1 MQDKECAQKNCFFIS
16 PIGTANSDARRRSD
30 QILRH
35 IIKPAC
41 QECGYAAIR
50 ADEID
55 NSGMI
60 STQILERILN
70 DGIVIADLTDQNP
83 NVFYELAVRHAVRK
97 PFIQII
103 AEGQNIPFDVQG
115 IRTIELDHQDLDSAA
130 SARESITKAI
140 RAIDEGQP
148 VDTPMTYTLNLQD
161 LRSSGNAEERGMAE
175 ILEIV
180 QGIQRQMQR
189 PNTDREV
196 MDFPV
201 LRAAIEEWAQE
212 GILTVETLA
221 PWMRRF
227 RVKRN
232 QLWMRELIDRTP
244 NPHHA
249 HISRASDIQVNRHSD
264 I

>member
-1 MQDKECAQKNCFFIS
+1 MQENGSVQKNCFFIS
-16 PIGTANSDARRRSD
+16 PIGTANSDVRRRSD
-30 QILRH
+30 QILKH

-103 AEGQNIPFDVQG
+103 AEGQSIPFDVQG
-115 IRTIELDHQDLDSAA
+115 IRTIEVDHQDLDSAA

-161 LRSSGNAEERGMAE
+161 LRSSGTAEERGMAE
-175 ILEIV
+175 ILDIV
-180 QGIQRQMQR
+180 QNIQRQVRR
-189 PNTDREV
+189 PSVDRNTP
-196 MDFPV
+196 DFTALRSTIEDWALEGKITTDDLVV
-201 LRAAIEEWAQE
+201 LE
-212 GILTVETLA
+212 
-221 PWMRRF
+221 RRF
-227 RVKRN
+227 REKRN
-232 QLWMRELIDRTP
+232 SLWIREMVSALSNSSP
-244 NPHHA
+244 PHHPGGGF
-249 HISRASDIQVNRHSD
+249 SSEPPF
-264 I
+264 

>member
-1 MQDKECAQKNCFFIS
+1 MQNKECSQKNCFFIS
-16 PIGTANSDARRRSD
+16 PIGTANSDVRRRSD
-30 QILRH
+30 QILKH

-41 QECGYAAIR
+41 QECGYSAIR

-180 QGIQRQMQR
+180 QGIQRQVQR
-189 PNTDREV
+189 SSTDRASA
-196 MDFPV
+196 DFPV
-201 LRAAIEEWAQE
+201 LRAAVEEWVLE
-212 GILTVETLA
+212 GILTAENLM
-221 PWMRRF
+221 PWMRRL
-227 RVKRN
+227 RLKQN
-232 QLWMRELIDRTP
+232 SLWMRDLIENAP
-244 NPHHA
+244 AAPHPHQPGTGYP
-249 HISRASDIQVNRHSD
+249 SEPPF
-264 I
+264 

>member
-1 MQDKECAQKNCFFIS
+1 M
-16 PIGTANSDARRRSD
+16 
-30 QILRH
+30 
-35 IIKPAC
+35 IKPAC
-41 QECGYAAIR
+41 SECGYVATR

-70 DGIVIADLTDQNP
+70 DKIVIADLTDQNP

-103 AEGQNIPFDVQG
+103 AEGQSIPFDVQG

-130 SARESITKAI
+130 SARDSIVKAI
-140 RAIDEGQP
+140 RAIDDGQP

-180 QGIQRQMQR
+180 QGIQRQIQR
-189 PNTDREV
+189 PSVDRISV
-196 MDFPV
+196 DDGAFHG
-201 LRAAIEEWAQE
+201 AIEEWLHQ
-212 GILTVETLA
+212 GKITPNDLVSI
-221 PWMRRF
+221 MKRF
-227 RVKRN
+227 RLKRN
-232 QLWMRELIDRTP
+232 HMWIRDLIAKGPHSAAP
-244 NPHHA
+244 NQPGGGGY
-249 HISRASDIQVNRHSD
+249 SDEPPF
-264 I
+264 

>member
-1 MQDKECAQKNCFFIS
+1 MQESTGAQKNCFFIS
-16 PIGTANSDARRRSD
+16 PIGTASSDARRRSD

-35 IIKPAC
+35 VIKPAC
-41 QECGYAAIR
+41 LECGYAATR

-70 DGIVIADLTDQNP
+70 DKIVIADLTDQNP

-103 AEGQNIPFDVQG
+103 AEGQSIPFDVQG

-130 SARESITKAI
+130 SARDSIVKAI
-140 RAIDEGQP
+140 RAIDDGQP

-180 QGIQRQMQR
+180 QGIQRQIQR
-189 PNTDREV
+189 PSVDRTP
-196 MDFPV
+196 MDEAIFRSV
-201 LRAAIEEWAQE
+201 IEEWLHE
-212 GILTVETLA
+212 GKITASDLALT
-221 PWMRRF
+221 MKNF
-227 RVKRN
+227 RLKRN
-232 QLWMRELIDRTP
+232 QMWIRDLLAKRSHSIS
-244 NPHHA
+244 PHQP
-249 HISRASDIQVNRHSD
+249 SGGYPTDSSF
-264 I
+264 

>member
-1 MQDKECAQKNCFFIS
+1 MQEKVSAQKNCFFIS
-16 PIGTANSDARRRSD
+16 PIGTANSDVRRRSD
-30 QILRH
+30 QILKH

-103 AEGQNIPFDVQG
+103 AEGQSIPFDVQG

-130 SARESITKAI
+130 SARESIAKAI
-140 RAIDEGQP
+140 HAIDEGQP

-180 QGIQRQMQR
+180 QGIQRQVQR
-189 PNTDREV
+189 PAADRESP
-196 MDFPV
+196 DFPV
-201 LRAAIEEWAQE
+201 LRAAIEEWVRE
-212 GILTVETLA
+212 GILTVDNLA
-221 PWMRRF
+221 PWQRRF
-227 RVKRN
+227 RLKRN
-232 QLWMRELIDRTP
+232 HMWMRDLIEGMP
-244 NPHHA
+244 NASHA
-249 HISRASDIQVNRHSD
+249 HQSSTGYSSERHPN